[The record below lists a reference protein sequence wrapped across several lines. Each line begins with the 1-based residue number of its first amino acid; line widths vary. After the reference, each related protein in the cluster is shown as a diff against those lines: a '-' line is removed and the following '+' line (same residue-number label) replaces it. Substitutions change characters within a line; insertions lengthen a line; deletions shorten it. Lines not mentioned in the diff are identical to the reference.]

1 MMQKLSENVL
11 DKFSMDFLRN
21 QVLKNAY
28 GNDDT
33 VIARLDPRILL
44 AWYVFFALAPWF
56 VDNLVFLLGCF
67 LLVAV
72 TTIMAR
78 VAGLVLFLFLLGVFS
93 QTGYLFVVSL
103 LFGGNAE
110 TILPLLILTLKV
122 ATVSLASITV
132 FSGLDPDRLSN
143 GLMWYGCPERLSFS
157 ISYAYRMLP
166 MLMEEFQNVLL
177 SYRLRGNAPNTETLT
192 GKIRYLVYQIKMII
206 HSFYPLMLNTAK
218 RSRTTV
224 EALEIKGYRY
234 GAVNKEVKKMKLSA
248 LKVTYNDLLFLFAL
262 GVFSQTGYLFLVTL
276 LFGGDASAIAPLLVL
291 TLKVAT
297 ISLASV
303 TVFSG
308 LDPDR
313 LSNGLM
319 WFGCPERLSF
329 SISYAYRML
338 PMLMEEFQN
347 VLLSYRLRGN
357 PPAHDTF
364 MGKVRYLVYQV
375 KIVMESFYPLMLNTA
390 KRSRTT
396 VEALELRGYRYAA
409 INKTVKKMKLAALK
423 VTYNDLLFLAIS
435 FLCVAVSVLIS
446 TLF

>member
-1 MMQKLSENVL
+1 MERMMNKLSESVL
-11 DKFSMDFLRN
+11 DKFSMDFLRS

-33 VIARLDPRILL
+33 VIAALDPRILIV
-44 AWYVFFALAPWF
+44 WYLFFGVVLWF
-56 VDNLVFLLGCF
+56 VNDLSFLLGSF
-67 LLVAV
+67 LLVMV
-72 TTIMAR
+72 TTLLAH
-78 VAGLVLFLFLLGVFS
+78 VAGLV
-93 QTGYLFVVSL
+93 
-103 LFGGNAE
+103 
-110 TILPLLILTLKV
+110 
-122 ATVSLASITV
+122 
-132 FSGLDPDRLSN
+132 
-143 GLMWYGCPERLSFS
+143 
-157 ISYAYRMLP
+157 
-166 MLMEEFQNVLL
+166 
-177 SYRLRGNAPNTETLT
+177 
-192 GKIRYLVYQIKMII
+192 
-206 HSFYPLMLNTAK
+206 
-218 RSRTTV
+218 
-224 EALEIKGYRY
+224 
-234 GAVNKEVKKMKLSA
+234 
-248 LKVTYNDLLFLFAL
+248 LFLFAL

-319 WFGCPERLSF
+319 WYGCPERLSF

-357 PPAHDTF
+357 PPAHDTLW
-364 MGKVRYLVYQV
+364 GKVRYLIYQV
-375 KIVMESFYPLMLNTA
+375 KIIMESFYPLMLNTA

-409 INKTVKKMKLAALK
+409 VNKAVKKIKLSTLK
-423 VTYNDLLFLAIS
+423 VTDNDLLFLALS
-435 FLCVAVSVLIS
+435 LLWMALSVLLS
-446 TLF
+446 TLL